1 MLIPNTVPLAQLPIS
16 QSPDGLRAK
25 QILPLNSM
33 GQRSKMKK
41 LMIILKRWQ
50 SFPRVARSYSNL
62 SCHPDPCYD
71 ADVHNWNEQLVGAPS
86 FLENRP
92 SSLVHADHD
101 NRMDEVPEGCKA
113 VYVGK
118 CRRRYFIS
126 AEYLNHP
133 VLSVLTVD
141 KFRDGC
147 SLACEV
153 VLFEH
158 LVWILENSDPES
170 IHDSD
175 STLEEMAELYS
186 CN

>member
-1 MLIPNTVPLAQLPIS
+1 MPIS
-16 QSPDGLRAK
+16 HSFDSLQGKLQDLVLR
-25 QILPLNSM
+25 NM
-33 GQRSKMKK
+33 GQHSKIKK
-41 LMIILKRWQ
+41 IKNILKRWK
-50 SFPRVARSYSNL
+50 SFPRVAHSYSNL
-62 SCHPDPCYD
+62 SSHPDPCYD
-71 ADVHNWNEQLVGAPS
+71 ADVHNWDEQLAIGAPNFS
-86 FLENRP
+86 ENRP